1 MEANHRAYSSGVTSK
16 KPVLVV
22 VGTTGVGKSNL
33 AMEIAARV
41 GIKGEVINA
50 DSMQVYK
57 GMDVITNKVTPE
69 ERSRVPHHL
78 LDFVDPMSEYSVL
91 QFERDALAVIDEIH
105 SRGKVPILVGG
116 THYYIQ
122 SILWDSNLVSSK
134 REEQQQPED
143 EKCNDDDT
151 RAHPSIDPDLAL
163 AISNAL
169 KQSDATFKLKD
180 EQTQAETATEI
191 VRLLSLVDPVMALR
205 WHPNDWRK
213 NRRSLQVFYTTGE
226 RHSDILD
233 KQKEDGGGS
242 LRFRTG
248 VFWLWAENKMLD
260 ARLDGRVHDMIKN
273 GLFSEI
279 TEMRRKVV
287 AGQVAGT
294 DMQTDSSNPIDYT
307 RGVMQTIGFKEFD
320 AYLTKLDEHA
330 PSPTTQELEKL
341 KAQAVESMQAATRRY
356 ARKQVTWIKNKLGP
370 KCLMEARKADM
381 SGSIAFWALDASD
394 LTAWSKNVGDE
405 GVRLANEFIAG
416 THASKPSDF
425 TLQLLQVEDAE
436 LLPPTGTPSLKAD
449 WTSRVC
455 EVCLD
460 KGGKPKLV
468 HGAREW
474 AIHVKSNSH
483 TKMVKRQ
490 KRRQE
495 FKQWDEKKRASGEGD
510 LGK

>member
-1 MEANHRAYSSGVTSK
+1 MEANSAYSSPIPSAAVASK

-122 SILWDSNLVSSK
+122 SILWDSHLVSSK
-134 REEQQQPED
+134 KEEQPED

-151 RAHPSIDPDLAL
+151 VAHASIDPDLAR
-163 AISNAL
+163 AISNVL
-169 KQSDATFKLKD
+169 KQSDASFKLKD
-180 EQTQAETATEI
+180 EKTQTETMKEI

-294 DMQTDSSNPIDYT
+294 DMQTNSSNPIDYT

-330 PSPTTQELEKL
+330 TSPATTQELEKL
-341 KAQAVESMQAATRRY
+341 KSQAVESMQAATRR
-356 ARKQVTWIKNKLGP
+356 
-370 KCLMEARKADM
+370 KADM
-381 SGSIAFWALDASD
+381 SGDIAFWALDASD

-416 THASKPSDF
+416 THSTKPSDF

-436 LLPPTGTPSLKAD
+436 HLPPAGSPSLKAD

-460 KGGKPKLV
+460 KGGNPKLV

-510 LGK
+510 SGKII